1 MMASFVTASPDPMRL
16 TLFDLD
22 HTLLDGDSNLLWLTW
37 LVERGEAPPERLA
50 QQHAFYSQYQ
60 AGTLDI
66 EAYLAFHLS
75 LLVGPELGHW
85 EAVRAAFVAERI
97 APLIGSAARDAVE
110 RHRAN
115 GDLIAVVTATH
126 AFLAQGIVS
135 LLAPMP
141 LVATG
146 CELHNRRF
154 TGQPIGGPCFAGA
167 KYGQVKAWLQTLG
180 HSLADFEAVRFYS
193 DSANDLPLLDAVS
206 EPVVVNADPRLSAI
220 ARERGW
226 PQLQWRRTPQGDAH

>member
-1 MMASFVTASPDPMRL
+1 MRL

-50 QQHAFYSQYQ
+50 QQDTFYAQYQ

-66 EAYLAFHLS
+66 DAYLAFHLS
-75 LLVGPELGHW
+75 LLVGPERSHW
-85 EAVRAAFVAERI
+85 EAVRAAFVADRI
-97 APLIGSAARDAVE
+97 APLIGPAARDAVAQ
-110 RHRAN
+110 HRAD

-146 CELHNRRF
+146 CELEGGRF
-154 TGQPIGGPCFAGA
+154 TGRPIGGPCFAGA
-167 KYGQVKAWLQTLG
+167 KFGQVQAWLHADG
-180 HSLADFEAVRFYS
+180 HSLADFDAVRFYS

-226 PQLQWRRTPQGDAH
+226 PQLQWRRTIYPLSSTEQQN

>member
-1 MMASFVTASPDPMRL
+1 MRL

-37 LVERGEAPPERLA
+37 LVERGEAPHERLA
-50 QQHAFYSQYQ
+50 QQDAFYSQYQ

-66 EAYLAFHLS
+66 DAYLAFHLS

-97 APLIGSAARDAVE
+97 SPLIGTAARDAVA
-110 RHRAN
+110 RHRAD
-115 GDLIAVVTATH
+115 GDLMAVVTATH
-126 AFLAQGIVS
+126 GFLAQGIVS

-146 CELHNRRF
+146 CELEGGRF
-154 TGQPIGGPCFAGA
+154 TGRPIGGPCFAGA
-167 KYGQVKAWLQTLG
+167 KLGQVRAWLQTLG
-180 HSLADFEAVRFYS
+180 HRLADFEAVRFYS

-206 EPVVVNADPRLSAI
+206 EPVVVNADARLSAI

-226 PQLQWRRTPQGDAH
+226 PQLQWRQTPPVDAD

>member
-1 MMASFVTASPDPMRL
+1 MRL

-22 HTLLDGDSNLLWLTW
+22 HTLIDGDSNLLWLSW
-37 LVERGEAPPERLA
+37 LVERGEAPRERLA
-50 QQHAFYSQYQ
+50 QQDAFYSQYQ

-66 EAYLAFHLS
+66 EAYLAFQLS
-75 LLVGPELGHW
+75 LLMGPELGHW
-85 EAVRAAFVAERI
+85 EAVRTAFVAERI
-97 APLIGSAARDAVE
+97 APLIGPAARDAVA
-110 RHRAN
+110 RHRAD

-146 CELHNRRF
+146 CELEGGRF
-154 TGQPIGGPCFAGA
+154 TGRPLGGPCFAGA
-167 KYGQVKAWLQTLG
+167 KFGQVQTWLNANG
-180 HSLADFEAVRFYS
+180 RRLADFDAVRFYS

-206 EPVVVNADPRLSAI
+206 EPVVVNADERLSAI

-226 PQLQWRRTPQGDAH
+226 PQLQWRSTPSGDGGPEQPA

>member
-1 MMASFVTASPDPMRL
+1 MMATSATANAGLMRL

-37 LVERGEAPPERLA
+37 LVERGEAPPKRLA
-50 QQHAFYSQYQ
+50 QQDDFYAQYQ

-75 LLVGPELGHW
+75 LLVGPELSHW
-85 EAVRAAFVAERI
+85 ESVRAAFVTERI
-97 APLIGSAARDAVE
+97 APLIGAAARDAVA
-110 RHRAN
+110 RHRAD

-126 AFLAQGIVS
+126 GFLAQGIVS

-146 CELHNRRF
+146 CELRDGRF
-154 TGQPIGGPCFAGA
+154 TGRPMGDPCFAAA
-167 KYGQVKAWLQTLG
+167 KFGHVKAWLQTLG

-193 DSANDLPLLDAVS
+193 DSANDLPLLEAVS
-206 EPVVVNADPRLSAI
+206 EPVVVNADPRLAAI
-220 ARERGW
+220 ARDRAW
-226 PQLQWRRTPQGDAH
+226 PQLQWRRSDSLHG